1 VLPERTIM
9 DEARGNAEDGGEFL
23 AGSDAGTN
31 QVLSKPGS
39 SNSQNDGCADLRGQE
54 LIVDILS
61 IRFSMD
67 KLGRSAK
74 GPLAVLEWELCDQ
87 PA

>member
-1 VLPERTIM
+1 MIRE
-9 DEARGNAEDGGEFL
+9 
-23 AGSDAGTN
+23 
-31 QVLSKPGS
+31 QV
-39 SNSQNDGCADLRGQE
+39 QTAIQCLRGQE